1 MVKKKTKN
9 KTKQLNK
16 SLFALHD
23 KQKNRLP
30 GTELRSGQTETET
43 KGFSPLSHPASVSGE
58 AS

>member
-30 GTELRSGQTETET
+30 GTELRSALPNLKQR
-43 KGFSPLSHPASVSGE
+43 SVVGKYS
-58 AS
+58 